1 MITSTEEIRIKDEVT
16 QAYKVYL
23 RNFEAGDMKAIE
35 ASCSFPISFD
45 SDGEIKSF
53 NQFPI
58 DVTAMKETTGYHRSL
73 NSDIDVIA
81 VSEKKAHIILRKAL
95 RVKQE
100 GTPIESVSGFYIWIK
115 VDGAWKMKFAS
126 AITLKQG

>member
-1 MITSTEEIRIKDEVT
+1 MITSNEEIRIKDEVT

-35 ASCSFPISFD
+35 ASCSFPLSFD
-45 SDGEIKSF
+45 SDGEVKSF
-53 NQFPI
+53 PQFPI
-58 DVTAMKETTGYHRSL
+58 DVTAMKETTGYHISP
-73 NSDIDVIA
+73 NSDIEVIA
-81 VSEKKAHIILRKAL
+81 VSKTKAHIILRKAL
-95 RVKQE
+95 RVKQD

-126 AITLKQG
+126 AITLKQD